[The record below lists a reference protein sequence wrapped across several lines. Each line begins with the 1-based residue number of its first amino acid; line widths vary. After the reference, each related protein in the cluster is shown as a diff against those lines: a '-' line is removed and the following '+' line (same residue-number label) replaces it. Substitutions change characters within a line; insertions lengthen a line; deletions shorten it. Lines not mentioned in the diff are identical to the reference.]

1 MPRRPTRTRLYWI
14 CQLAGW
20 AAFGGIWVGLAALT
34 GGIGERSGVST
45 LEIVTAVVVSY
56 VLCVGASHGIHLAAT
71 RRGWRRLPLW
81 ALAVRLLGASFA
93 AAAAMQ
99 AVGTVFF
106 RLAEPVLNPHAVGPK
121 PWPEPVEAL
130 GSVLMGTA
138 LFAAWSTVYA
148 FGLVAFRLTDAERER
163 LGLRAALAES
173 RMRALE
179 YQLNPHFLFNALN
192 TVRALVRDEPEEAR
206 RAVTL
211 LSGLLRRTL
220 AAGRETTHPLRDEL
234 ALVGTYLD
242 LEALRFDGRLRV
254 RLDVADDVLDV
265 PVPALLVQ
273 TLVENALKH
282 GVARRRDGGEV
293 VVRAAR
299 DGDRLALRVENPTAS
314 GPASDGTGTGLANAR
329 ERLALLFGDAARLDL
344 AVDAERAVA
353 SVTLPIVSDA

>member
-1 MPRRPTRTRLYWI
+1 MPRHPTRTRLYWI

-20 AAFGGIWVGLAALT
+20 AVGEAVFVGLAAAT
-34 GGIGERSGVST
+34 GGIEGFATPAQFGVA
-45 LEIVTAVVVSY
+45 LIEGY
-56 VLCVGASHGIHLAAT
+56 VLSVAATHGIHLVAG
-71 RRGWRRLPLW
+71 RWGWRSLS
-81 ALAVRLLGASFA
+81 LGALVLRLIA
-93 AAAAMQ
+93 AAVVAAFATQ
-99 AVGTVFF
+99 AVGTAVSAVIDPWLVPGRPYSVPSIGAAVASALTLSTIYVVWAAVYALAATAF
-106 RLAEPVLNPHAVGPK
+106 RLA
-121 PWPEPVEAL
+121 
-130 GSVLMGTA
+130 
-138 LFAAWSTVYA
+138 
-148 FGLVAFRLTDAERER
+148 DAERER

-254 RLDVADDVLDV
+254 RLDVADDALDAA
-265 PVPALLVQ
+265 VPALLVQ

-293 VVRAAR
+293 VVWAAR

-314 GPASDGTGTGLANAR
+314 GPAPDGTGTGLANAR